1 MTVIVDTLR
10 AEVRRLSDLRLE
22 ADVVAQTVRLR
33 KAAWEEANAE
43 LLAQASVLSRA
54 VADCEGQVRTLA
66 QMATEL
72 TGEKKPAPGV
82 EVRTSTKVTVQDA
95 AAALEWAR
103 ASRIGYVPESID
115 AKAIEAAAGKAKLD
129 LPFLK
134 TEATF
139 KAFIATDLGKVLL
152 EAEQPGAT
160 VQPLDLSI
168 PEAA

>member
-1 MTVIVDTLR
+1 MTVVVDTLR
-10 AEVRRLSDLRLE
+10 AEINRLHTLRAQSDFVALKVRQAR
-22 ADVVAQTVRLR
+22 T
-33 KAAWEEANAE
+33 AWEEAHAE
-43 LLAQASVLSRA
+43 LLAQAGVLSRA
-54 VADCEGQVRTLA
+54 VAECEGQVRTLA

-160 VQPLDLSI
+160 VQPVDLSI
-168 PEAA
+168 SEAA